1 MPTTHDKCCELIRG
15 IPFANA
21 PPLPPRYRTEGDHL
35 SVEAQI
41 AVLVP
46 SHPRLLPAL
55 VRWAA
60 FEVEDTRLR
69 GVAGEIL
76 DVRRP
81 ARAVV

>member
-1 MPTTHDKCCELIRG
+1 M
-15 IPFANA
+15 
-21 PPLPPRYRTEGDHL
+21 
-35 SVEAQI
+35 EAQI